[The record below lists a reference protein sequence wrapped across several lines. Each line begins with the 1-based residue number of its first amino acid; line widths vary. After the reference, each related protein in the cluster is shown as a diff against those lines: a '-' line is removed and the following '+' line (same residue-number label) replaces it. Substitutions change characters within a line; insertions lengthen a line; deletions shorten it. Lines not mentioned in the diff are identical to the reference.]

1 MLKRFDKNKAGLGCK
16 GTIFGTSIFTKE
28 IEGYLDE
35 LVWGYLKK
43 GMKIQPHKH
52 SQKEVYIFV
61 NGKGTMQIGD
71 KKMYVKKGDVAFIP
85 SNTMHTA
92 WNEDEEDL
100 EFILVRTIKLGKW
113 LRKIVKL
120 LAITESMAVKK

>member
-1 MLKRFDKNKAGLGCK
+1 MLKKFDKNKAGLGCK
-16 GTIFGTSIFTKE
+16 GTIFGTHIFTKE

-43 GMKIQPHKH
+43 GMKIHPHKH
-52 SQKEVYIFV
+52 PQKEVYVFV
-61 NGKGTMQIGD
+61 NGKGIMRIGD
-71 KKMYVKKGDVAFIP
+71 KMMLVKKGDVIFIP
-85 SNTMHTA
+85 SNTVHTA

-100 EFILVRTIKLGKW
+100 EFILVRTINLRKW

-120 LAITESMAVKK
+120 LSIH